1 MSKSKK
7 SNISLSDSIQNSD
20 IYTSVDI
27 SDEEIDLAN
36 DDYDVELETISDDEE
51 NKNKETSNDGEKT
64 ILKKDKRR
72 KNKYTSLSDEEL
84 SDNETKF
91 DEKYIDNFTSDQYK
105 LKLMNP
111 RELVEDMQVIPK
123 VYKNVISES
132 PIDYIKYRILEKH
145 KSQNEYISTI
155 NKYKT
160 SHILQKAEMT
170 EIIGIRAEHI
180 SRGAEPYIDII
191 NETNPLQI
199 AIKELKNKKCPLLL
213 KRIINSFES
222 EIWNPNEMTIVWDI

>member
-91 DEKYIDNFTSDQYK
+91 DEKYIDNFTPEQYK
-105 LKLMNP
+105 LKLMNS
-111 RELVEDMQVIPK
+111 RELVEDMQDIPK

-132 PIDYIKYRILEKH
+132 PTDYIKYRILEKH
-145 KSQNEYISTI
+145 KSQNEYIPTI